1 MIEKLFKEVIAAYNK
16 QKVLE
21 EEHYANGDYF
31 NVFNVLKLSTNETRT
46 HSAFIAE
53 LLNPKGSHGQGD
65 YFLKKF
71 IGYTGIENLKI
82 DTQNV
87 YVQVERP
94 IGEIDDTYNTGGRI
108 DIIVEDGDK
117 GIIIE
122 NKIYATDQYR
132 QLVRYYNYAESHYGN
147 SNNYRLLYLSLNKE
161 EASPASTE
169 SGSLKLMAN
178 KHYYSITYS
187 NHIIRWLTDCVQGIV
202 SHTIVNDIINQYIV
216 LLKQLT
222 NKMEENNFVIK
233 ALEKEEYFP
242 VTLEIYKFQEE
253 WKNMVWKSF
262 FTVLKEELSKE
273 GFKCEDKNL
282 FDFIVRKHKNSNN
295 FIHLTHE
302 SSGAYIGINTMLQNV
317 EVKSISSIF
326 NSPNATWPY
335 GWKWLEKDY
344 WKIRPYYNIEYMSA
358 FFPKNRDELINYLI
372 SEIKKISEEA
382 EKARIEI

>member
-1 MIEKLFKEVIAAYNK
+1 MIEKLFKDVLDAYER
-16 QKVLE
+16 QKALE
-21 EEHYANGDYF
+21 EEHFKKGDYF

-94 IGEIDDTYNTGGRI
+94 IGEIDETYNKGGRI
-108 DIIVEDGDK
+108 DIIVEDGNK

-147 SNNYRLLYLSLNKE
+147 SNNYRLLYLSLYKE

-169 SGSLKLMAN
+169 SENLKLMVN

-187 NHIIRWLTDCVQGIV
+187 NHIIRWLTDCVQGMM
-202 SHTIVNDIINQYIV
+202 SHTIVIDIINQYIV

-222 NKMEENNFVIK
+222 NKMEENNLVLK
-233 ALEKEEYFP
+233 ALEEEEYFP
-242 VTLEIYKFQEE
+242 ITLEIYKNQEE

-262 FTVLKEELSKE
+262 FSVLKERLTKE
-273 GFKCEDKNL
+273 GYKCEDNGL
-282 FDFIVRKHKNSNN
+282 FDFIVRKHENSKNY
-295 FIHLTHE
+295 IHLTHE
-302 SSGAYIGINTMLQNV
+302 SSGAYIGINTKLQNV
-317 EVKSISSIF
+317 EIKSISSKF
-326 NSPNATWPY
+326 KDTNATWPY

-344 WKIRPYYNIEYMSA
+344 WQIRPYYNIEYMSA
-358 FFPKNRDELINYLI
+358 FFPKNRNKLINYLI
-372 SEIKKISEEA
+372 SEIKMISEEA
-382 EKARIEI
+382 AKARIEI